1 MSDDPVYTGWVQA
14 QFSGDIDRAKTF
26 MHEARRVLGA
36 LLSAHGIN
44 AKVEAG
50 EPSGFAKTYRQYPD
64 GTRVT
69 AWHNNGHN
77 TIRVDTP
84 TPKQPGSV
92 IDVGIPT
99 SESWEGK
106 PGSRVSH
113 THYDP
118 SHVDVPH
125 LTTSRPDDE
134 EEEKKNPNG
143 YYMWVG
149 LRSTNANVPYY
160 TPNGCMIEPKV
171 EGKPRGIL
179 NSDMYWGVSSI
190 DMNSDGSVDEKYGS
204 ANFGDAVA
212 DDFNTYATAAFNNYP
227 GFEYG
232 DHCTSVRPIR
242 DINTEVGFLASA
254 NGLICQPGEGFLK
267 THGEGLRNVIDE
279 GQEGYMQYDPLA
291 KNQDGSDRPETG
303 NREAPG
309 ILLQGDPPL
318 PYSYVFPTPP
328 LRNWDV
334 TWELDPDPFEF
345 PGDTREWKVNAIEAL
360 EKNCGMAMADAKIL
374 PGLYMLTANA
384 SGQHPYWTSSRA
396 GKPIPG
402 SNFDPKDPL
411 GERSG
416 TSDYDQYMHQESG
429 IKDTHIQIEIR
440 LGKGAEMN
448 IFKFESV
455 IASADGRTY
464 AVSPFGDGFTY
475 DECAKEGGP
484 NPFGPNFMHPALA
497 IDVMGGTAGWADEFK
512 GATVEPI
519 FGGGTYGIPGDE
531 RKRLYLCMYGA
542 YFASQPGDEAW
553 AEYAGYAAFKALED
567 ATSGMYGQMLFTEM
581 SEGALAGIFAGGDR
595 TKVNIL
601 DCYSGELTVQPL
613 INGAH
618 DYDPPFI
625 TNPDGSTTNSP
636 YLPYFQW
643 YYPYRVLIKAQCH
656 NSLGIVVMADKE
668 GWVLQTGQTRGGSWG
683 SYPGDPDPPD
693 CCT

>member
-1 MSDDPVYTGWVQA
+1 MSDEPIFTGWMQT
-14 QFSGDIDRAKTF
+14 QLSGDVDRAKG
-26 MHEARRVLGA
+26 MVHEARRVLGG
-36 LLSAHGIN
+36 LLHTSGVNDRIAS
-44 AKVEAG
+44 G
-50 EPSGFAKTYRQYPD
+50 EPSGFAKTMKEYPD
-64 GTRVT
+64 GTRIT
-69 AWHNNGHN
+69 AWHNNGQN
-77 TIRVDTP
+77 VTRIDTP
-84 TPKQPGSV
+84 PIKVSRSEQGHEMPKGQDWHGEHHVKGGSV
-92 IDVGIPT
+92 EHNP
-99 SESWEGK
+99 
-106 PGSRVSH
+106 
-113 THYDP
+113 P
-118 SHVDVPH
+118 SVDVPH
-125 LTTSRPDDE
+125 LKNSRSDEE

-149 LRSTNANVPYY
+149 LRSTNPNVPYY

-179 NSDMYWGVSSI
+179 NSDLFWGSSSI
-190 DMNSDGSVDEKYGS
+190 DMNSDGSVDTTYGS
-204 ANFGDAVA
+204 ANFTDAVSE
-212 DDFNTYATAAFNNYP
+212 DFDTYSNASFNNYP
-227 GFEYG
+227 GLEYG
-232 DHCTSVRPIR
+232 DHCTTVRAIR
-242 DINTEVGFLASA
+242 DINSETGFLASA
-254 NGLICQPGEGFLK
+254 NGLICQMGEGFLK
-267 THGEGLRNVIDE
+267 VHGDGIRNVIDE

-345 PGDTREWKVNAIEAL
+345 PGDTREWKVNTIKAL
-360 EKNCGMAMADAKIL
+360 EKNCGMAVADAKVMQ
-374 PGLYMLTANA
+374 GLYMLTVNA
-384 SGQHPYWTSSRA
+384 SGQYPYWTSHRA

-416 TSDYDQYMHQESG
+416 SSDYDQYMYQDSG
-429 IKDTHIQIEIR
+429 IKDTHMQIEVR
-440 LGKGAEMN
+440 LGKGAEMT

-464 AVSPFGDGFTY
+464 AVSPFGDGFNY
-475 DECAKEGGP
+475 DDCSKGGGP

-519 FGGGTYGIPGDE
+519 FGGGTYGIPGDD

-567 ATSGMYGQMLFTEM
+567 ATSGMYGNMLFTER
-581 SEGALAGIFAGGDR
+581 SEGELAGIFAGGDR
-595 TKVNIL
+595 RKVNIL

-613 INGAH
+613 INH
-618 DYDPPFI
+618 PNDYDPAFI
-625 TNPDGSTTNSP
+625 TNPDGSTTSSP
-636 YLPYFQW
+636 YLPYFEW
-643 YYPYRVLIKAQCH
+643 YYPYRVLIRQQCH
-656 NSLGIVVMADKE
+656 NSIGIVVMANKD
-668 GWVLQTGQTRGGSWG
+668 GWVLQTGQSLGGSWG
-683 SYPGDPDPPD
+683 NYPGDPPPPD
-693 CCT
+693 CC